1 MKKQRGAALLVFGVI
16 LAIGVSAFL
25 VSALNSATLNETTT
39 IRKRNAE
46 ALQEAKSALIGY
58 VAKEV
63 LDLSN
68 GIPGRLPCPES
79 PTDAG
84 TTNEGRAGSTC
95 DPTFPIN
102 KSVGRLPWRTLGLD
116 KLVDASTEPL
126 WYVVSPAWVLGSVT
140 PVINS
145 GTAGQLTVDGTGD
158 VVAII
163 IAPGRPLITN
173 PNANQTAVGCQA
185 RSQSRNDRAHNPLS
199 ANNPDYL
206 DYLECQNASNPIDF
220 NFGASVVENT
230 TNEVLNDQVVYI
242 TAKDILN
249 AIQGPLAERMQRTV
263 APLLSEFSD
272 LWPGGNFLPYAVA
285 FATPESNL
293 PAAQHCGPA
302 ATTPQQT
309 EGLLPIAPNSAPCAS
324 TWNGFSITGSVT
336 SLGCTTDPVT
346 TVVTCS
352 FRYYRLTALGVILL
366 GGGATSTDVTVQA
379 TAPHAAASFRGPLQ
393 AADIT
398 VPAGVTTQAV
408 TLAPRTDGD
417 AGLSLLLRVTGT
429 QLCDDLLVGLVCNLL
444 PGVLATSNLVSVD
457 FPQLATPILQ
467 GTKLS
472 AAVLAASGPPY
483 NLLSPA
489 AGEPHYWFMQN
500 QWYRY
505 TYYAVSPNASAAAA
519 GGNITVNGF
528 PAANGS
534 AGDKRFVLA
543 VMGPAVT
550 GQVRGAAA
558 ALSQYL
564 EGENADTGD
573 QTFAHQVYALA
584 GNDRIA
590 TCPFNDGTATPCD

>member
-1 MKKQRGAALLVFGVI
+1 MKTQRGAALLVFGVI

-46 ALQEAKSALIGY
+46 ALQEAKSALLGY

-79 PTDAG
+79 PSDAG

-102 KSVGRLPWRTLGLD
+102 KNVGRLPWRTLGLD

-126 WYVVSPAWVLGSVT
+126 WYVVSPAWVLGSAT

-145 GTAGQLTVDGTGD
+145 GTAGQLTVDGTAD

-173 PNANQTAVGCQA
+173 PNANQTAAGCQA

-249 AIQGPLAERMQRTV
+249 AIQGPVAERLQRTV

-272 LWPGGNFLPYAVA
+272 LWPGGNFLPYAVV
-285 FATPESNL
+285 FAAPESNL
-293 PAAQHCGPA
+293 AVANHCGTA
-302 ATTPQQT
+302 ATI
-309 EGLLPIAPNSAPCAS
+309 EGLLPIAPNAGACAS
-324 TWNGFSITGSVT
+324 DWGSFSISGSVT
-336 SLGCTTDPVT
+336 PAPGCTTLVT
-346 TVVTCS
+346 TNVRCT
-352 FRYYRLTALGVILL
+352 FRYYRLTGLGAFLL

-379 TAPHAAASFRGPLQ
+379 TAPYAAASFRRPLQ
-393 AADIT
+393 AADII
-398 VPAGVTTQAV
+398 VPAGLTAQAV
-408 TLAPRTDGD
+408 TLTPQTDGD
-417 AGLSLLLRVTGT
+417 GRLSLQVRITGT
-429 QLCDDLLVGLVCNLL
+429 QLCDNVLLGLLCNLL
-444 PGVLATSNLVSVD
+444 PGALATNQTVSIE
-457 FPQLATPILQ
+457 FPQLSTPILQ
-467 GTKLS
+467 GTKVS
-472 AAVLAASGPPY
+472 AAVLAAYGPPY